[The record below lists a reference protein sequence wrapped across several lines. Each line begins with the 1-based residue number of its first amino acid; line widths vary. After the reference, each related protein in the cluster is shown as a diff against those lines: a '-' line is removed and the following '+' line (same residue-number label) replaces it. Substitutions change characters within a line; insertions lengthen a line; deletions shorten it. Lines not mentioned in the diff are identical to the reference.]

1 MLAKFL
7 CNTLYLLLLKE
18 KVDLLCDLPPASQL
32 HLQRPLSLLLRIT
45 PHHLSFTS
53 LTFFPNFLFQEI
65 LGPRISPKVLH
76 YLVTPL
82 DYVCNF
88 CLAT

>member
-18 KVDLLCDLPPASQL
+18 KVNLLCDLPPASQL
-32 HLQRPLSLLLRIT
+32 HPSSCT
-45 PHHLSFTS
+45 SHHTILALHL

-65 LGPRISPKVLH
+65 LGLRISPKVLH

-82 DYVCNF
+82 YYVCNF